1 VPDCRADDDR
11 GAAQDSTP
19 WRDPS
24 PHRTQ
29 FVTVEDG
36 VQLEVLDWGGAGRP
50 LVFLAGYLTA
60 HAYDDLAPK
69 LTDVAHVYG
78 ITRRGLGASSKPGSG
93 YTARESGED
102 VLQVLDALKL
112 EGPVLAGHSF
122 GGQDLHVLGAAHPDR
137 AAGLV
142 YLNSAED
149 TSLSPNLK
157 PPDKSQLPEAMRRAT
172 EPDKGSFN
180 AYRNWQRKTY
190 GMAFPEA
197 ELRQLYAANADGTL
211 GRYLVSEEVRDA
223 MFAGIAKPDYARIRV
238 PVLAFYA
245 LPVALEDQMKKYQ
258 PQNAAEG
265 SAMGLT
271 YGFDLA
277 WVARNADALKRR
289 VPDARIV
296 ELPGAN
302 SYLFLSNEADVL
314 RELRAFLAELGR

>member
-1 VPDCRADDDR
+1 
-11 GAAQDSTP
+11 
-19 WRDPS
+19 
-24 PHRTQ
+24 
-29 FVTVEDG
+29 
-36 VQLEVLDWGGAGRP
+36 
-50 LVFLAGYLTA
+50 
-60 HAYDDLAPK
+60 
-69 LTDVAHVYG
+69 
-78 ITRRGLGASSKPGSG
+78 
-93 YTARESGED
+93 
-102 VLQVLDALKL
+102 
-112 EGPVLAGHSF
+112 
-122 GGQDLHVLGAAHPDR
+122 
-137 AAGLV
+137 
-142 YLNSAED
+142 
-149 TSLSPNLK
+149 
-157 PPDKSQLPEAMRRAT
+157 MRRAT

-211 GRYLVSEEVRDA
+211 GRYFVSEEVRDA

-265 SAMGLT
+265 AAMGLT

-277 WVARNADALKRR
+277 WVARNADALKRG

-302 SYLFLSNEADVL
+302 SYLFLSSEADVL